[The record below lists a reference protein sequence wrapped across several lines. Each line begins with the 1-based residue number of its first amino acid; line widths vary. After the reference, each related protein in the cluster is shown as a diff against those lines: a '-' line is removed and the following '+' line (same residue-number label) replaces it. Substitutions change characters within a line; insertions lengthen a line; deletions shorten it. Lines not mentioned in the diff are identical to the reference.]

1 MSVLLNLFVFILLI
15 GINATYVAIEFS
27 FVRIR
32 KTRILE
38 LKKQGL
44 KGAARVAHL
53 MSDLDSVVSTSQLGI
68 TIASLA
74 LGAISETFFTEVLI
88 ELFGMLSL
96 PFPSFFIHGISF
108 IISLLIITGS
118 HVIIGEQM
126 PKIYSIVEPEKV
138 AMKLEL
144 VVRVTKFFTNR
155 VLVRPMINASYFLMK
170 LPPFNI
176 KEPPSETVTQGFSED
191 EIKIIIKDSIQ
202 KGELEEF
209 ESNLIFNIFKFT
221 DTKVK
226 SIKTPRFKVVSIRK
240 GATSKEIIDISTRTG
255 FSRFPVYENRLDN
268 IVGSIHVKDVIAM
281 IDSENTSLLDEPFD
295 FDHYIRKTIVVHEGK
310 PVDDLLKEMQEE
322 KVQLAIVVDE
332 YGAFEGIV
340 TIEDIFEK
348 IFGPIDDEFD
358 EKTES
363 LEEEVVNGKRKFSI
377 DAQMTLD
384 EFNKEFDTLGL
395 KLESED
401 SITVAGYLL
410 ELLESE
416 IPTPGTVVSDQFLK
430 FKILNVKSNRI
441 DNVEVEILNNKTKTD
456 QVEEER
462 VN

>member
-1 MSVLLNLFVFILLI
+1 MSVLLNLFIFILLI

-38 LKKQGL
+38 LKRQGL

-53 MSDLDSVVSTSQLGI
+53 MNDLDSVVSTSQLGI

-88 ELFGMLSL
+88 ELFGMLTL
-96 PFPSFFIHGISF
+96 PFPSIFIHGISF
-108 IISLLIITGS
+108 ILSLLIITGS

-144 VVRVTKFFTNR
+144 VVRITKFFTNR
-155 VLVRPMINASYFLMK
+155 ILVRPMIKASYFLMK

-268 IVGSIHVKDVIAM
+268 IVGSIHVKDVITM
-281 IDSENTSLLDEPFD
+281 FDSENPSLLDEPFD
-295 FDHYIRKTIVVHEGK
+295 FDQYIRKTIVVHEGK

-416 IPTPGTVVSDQFLK
+416 IPTPGTVVSDRFLK

-441 DNVEVEILNNKTKTD
+441 DNVEVEILNNKIKTD
-456 QVEEER
+456 QVE
-462 VN
+462 